1 MHVFDK
7 LTYDH
12 PYDINLLMKIPI
24 VSDESK
30 VDRFGKK

>member
-12 PYDINLLMKIPI
+12 PYDINLLMKIPNA
-24 VSDESK
+24 SNESK
-30 VDRFGKK
+30 VDSFGKK